1 MGSRMATHSTW
12 CVIRLLSTVYSE
24 RHGGSIHLRA
34 ATPAADGFPPESLW
48 CSVPPGDSP
57 HLPTEP
63 IAAYPDRKPR
73 TSSAE
78 GALFR
83 PR

>member
-34 ATPAADGFPPESLW
+34 ATPAADGFPRNHFDAPYHPEIHHT
-48 CSVPPGDSP
+48 CPPN
-57 HLPTEP
+57 
-63 IAAYPDRKPR
+63 R
-73 TSSAE
+73 
-78 GALFR
+78 
-83 PR
+83 

>member
-34 ATPAADGFPPESLW
+34 ATPAADGFPGITLVLRTTRRFTTLAHRTDS
-48 CSVPPGDSP
+48 SPP
-57 HLPTEP
+57 
-63 IAAYPDRKPR
+63 
-73 TSSAE
+73 
-78 GALFR
+78 R
-83 PR
+83 P